1 MVFFASFLSTWR
13 DLGDGLGIEGEPAAK
28 GEAADGNGLPKEA
41 GLFTGEGTINPGEG
55 VGWFEGPGDACGG
68 KAGDG
73 LGCLIF
79 GPVA

>member
-1 MVFFASFLSTWR
+1 M
-13 DLGDGLGIEGEPAAK
+13 
-28 GEAADGNGLPKEA
+28 
-41 GLFTGEGTINPGEG
+41 NPGEG

-79 GPVA
+79 GPLE

>member
-1 MVFFASFLSTWR
+1 M
-13 DLGDGLGIEGEPAAK
+13 
-28 GEAADGNGLPKEA
+28 
-41 GLFTGEGTINPGEG
+41 FTGEGTMNPGEG

-79 GPVA
+79 GPIE